1 MTCKAAQ
8 HGWAGVIGAIGGAW
22 LTVFGDWTMA
32 MTILCIC
39 MALDYVTG
47 LVVAG
52 VFHASQKSSGGGL
65 DSNVGWKGL
74 ARKVATLFIILVA
87 HFVDILI
94 GTQYIRDA
102 VVIAFTCNEIIS
114 ILENCALMGVPIPK
128 ILLYGIDILHKQAKE
143 DDIPDNDLS
152 EGEVTVYA
160 YKKYDDEGNP
170 VEGTEEVAHDD

>member
-1 MTCKAAQ
+1 MTHTAVKW
-8 HGWAGVIGAIGGAW
+8 GWSLVIGAIGGAW

-52 VFHASQKSSGGGL
+52 VFHASKKSSGGGL

-87 HFVDILI
+87 HFVDILL

-102 VVIAFTCNEIIS
+102 VVIAFTVNEIIS
-114 ILENCALMGVPIPK
+114 ILENCALMGVPIPAVLIK
-128 ILLYGIDILHKQAKE
+128 GIDILHKQAGE
-143 DDIPDNDLS
+143 DNDS
-152 EGEVTVYA
+152 EKPEEEEE
-160 YKKYDDEGNP
+160 DET
-170 VEGTEEVAHDD
+170 EGGA